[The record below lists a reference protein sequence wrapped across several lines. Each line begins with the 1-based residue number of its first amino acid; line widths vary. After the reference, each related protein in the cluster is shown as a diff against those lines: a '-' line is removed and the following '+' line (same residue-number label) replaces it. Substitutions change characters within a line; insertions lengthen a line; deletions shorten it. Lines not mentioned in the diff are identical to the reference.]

1 MQPRQQIRALDGH
14 VGRRVRARRTQ
25 LGLSQSELARRL
37 GLSFQQIQKYE
48 NGGNRISAGTL
59 GRIAAALDAPV
70 GFFFRGLGP
79 VGPVPQAIG
88 DGRADRMQIEVARN
102 FARLTPRATRRAVAD
117 LVRTLA
123 GNADLEPSAPG
134 AGADLE
140 PPVPGAGADLAPPVP
155 GAGAEPE
162 PPAPPRA

>member
-25 LGLSQSELARRL
+25 LGLSQTELGLRL

-70 GFFFRGLGP
+70 GFFFRGLAPDGP
-79 VGPVPQAIG
+79 APQAIG
-88 DGRADRMQIEVARN
+88 DGRADRMQIGVARN
-102 FARLTPRATRRAVAD
+102 FARLAPRATRRAVAD

-123 GNADLEPSAPG
+123 GNADLAPSVAG

-140 PPVPGAGADLAPPVP
+140 PPATD
-155 GAGAEPE
+155 AEPE
-162 PPAPPRA
+162 PPAPGA

>member
-1 MQPRQQIRALDGH
+1 MQPRQHIRALDGH

-25 LGLSQSELARRL
+25 LGLSQTELARRL

-59 GRIAAALDAPV
+59 GRIAAVLEAPV
-70 GFFFRGLGP
+70 GFFFRGLAPDGP
-79 VGPVPQAIG
+79 APQAIG

-102 FARLTPRATRRAVAD
+102 FARLAPRATRRAVAD

-123 GNADLEPSAPG
+123 G
-134 AGADLE
+134 
-140 PPVPGAGADLAPPVP
+140 
-155 GAGAEPE
+155 AEPE
-162 PPAPPRA
+162 PPASPGAEADLQPPASPGA

>member
-25 LGLSQSELARRL
+25 LGLSQTELAKRL

-59 GRIAAALDAPV
+59 GQLAAALDAPV

-79 VGPVPQAIG
+79 DGPSPRAIG

-102 FARLTPRATRRAVAD
+102 FARLAPRATRQAVAD
-117 LVRTLA
+117 LVRRLA
-123 GNADLEPSAPG
+123 GNADLEPPAP
-134 AGADLE
+134 
-140 PPVPGAGADLAPPVP
+140 
-155 GAGAEPE
+155 GAEPE
-162 PPAPPRA
+162 PPAPGA

>member
-1 MQPRQQIRALDGH
+1 MQLRQKIRALDGH

-25 LGLSQSELARRL
+25 LGLSQTELAKRL

-59 GRIAAALDAPV
+59 GQIAAALDAPV
-70 GFFFRGLGP
+70 GFFFRGLDP
-79 VGPVPQAIG
+79 DGPVPRPVG

-102 FARLTPRATRRAVAD
+102 FARLAPRATRRAIAD

-123 GNADLEPSAPG
+123 AE
-134 AGADLE
+134 
-140 PPVPGAGADLAPPVP
+140 V
-155 GAGAEPE
+155 EPE
-162 PPAPPRA
+162 SPAPDA

>member
-25 LGLSQSELARRL
+25 LGLSQTELAKRL

-48 NGGNRISAGTL
+48 RGHNRISAGTL
-59 GRIAAALDAPV
+59 GQIAATLDAPV

-79 VGPVPQAIG
+79 DGPVPRAVG

-102 FARLTPRATRRAVAD
+102 FARLAPDATRRAVAD

-123 GNADLEPSAPG
+123 G
-134 AGADLE
+134 
-140 PPVPGAGADLAPPVP
+140 
-155 GAGAEPE
+155 GAEPE
-162 PPAPPRA
+162 PPASGG